1 MWRWCSLMIMKMPAV
16 TRVLEWTRALIG
28 VGALIA
34 IGSQTLKGIWA
45 LLVRQAIVM
54 KRGKRPAKALLS
66 LVHPKKKN
74 LLMPKMRNKS
84 PKRLVR
90 KVINPLSNLFHLW
103 YQMIRIKEEIPR
115 PSHPRIREE
124 REFLEIKIS
133 IEIIKERVLKRN
145 PLKNIS
151 SGI

>member
-1 MWRWCSLMIMKMPAV
+1 
-16 TRVLEWTRALIG
+16 
-28 VGALIA
+28 
-34 IGSQTLKGIWA
+34 
-45 LLVRQAIVM
+45 
-54 KRGKRPAKALLS
+54 
-66 LVHPKKKN
+66 
-74 LLMPKMRNKS
+74 
-84 PKRLVR
+84 
-90 KVINPLSNLFHLW
+90 
-103 YQMIRIKEEIPR
+103 MIRIKEEIPR